1 MFQKYKIIYPI
12 TIGLTF
18 LLTFIAYTFYNVNPA
33 MISFFNYLLL
43 LVLIIDISFIV
54 FNKEWGPL
62 DSNKMIC
69 TG

>member
-33 MISFFNYLLL
+33 MISFFNLF
-43 LVLIIDISFIV
+43 IIISF
-54 FNKEWGPL
+54 NYRY
-62 DSNKMIC
+62 
-69 TG
+69 

>member
-54 FNKEWGPL
+54 FNK
-62 DSNKMIC
+62 
-69 TG
+69 